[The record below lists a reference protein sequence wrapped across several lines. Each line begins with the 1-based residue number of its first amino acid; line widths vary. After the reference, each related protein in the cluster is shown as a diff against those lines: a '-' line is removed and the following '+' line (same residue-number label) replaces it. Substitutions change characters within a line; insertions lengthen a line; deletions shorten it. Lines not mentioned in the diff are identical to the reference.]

1 MNRRRLEMKKRLP
14 LVLSITA
21 LAVAVL
27 GSTPAGHA
35 VVSAVPPFAKKAHYA
50 DKAGSASAVNGIK
63 AARKP
68 KPRFLVPLNGRGKL
82 PASVLAA
89 GPAGPQ
95 GKTGPQGAKG
105 DTGPPGLSGYEF
117 VSKATAFDSTDKKSV
132 IATCPAG
139 KRIVGGGTDGAT
151 GLNLPVAV
159 RQSFPF
165 QGAITGW
172 LGSAYETTPT
182 SESWSVFVFAICAEV
197 TS

>member
-1 MNRRRLEMKKRLP
+1 MKRRLP

-50 DKAGSASAVNGIK
+50 DKAGNASAVNGIK

-95 GKTGPQGAKG
+95 GKMGPQGPKG
-105 DTGPPGLSGYEF
+105 DTGPPGISAYEL
-117 VSKATAFDSTDKKSV
+117 VHNASAFDSIDAKSALVNCPEGKKV
-132 IATCPAG
+132 I
-139 KRIVGGGTDGAT
+139 GGGTDVSPFSEPT
-151 GLNLPVAV
+151 AV

-165 QGAITGW
+165 TGQPSGW
-172 LGSAYETTPT
+172 FGNAYETTPT
-182 SESWSVFVFAICAEV
+182 SESWSLFVYAICANV

>member
-1 MNRRRLEMKKRLP
+1 MRKRLP

-50 DKAGSASAVNGIK
+50 DKAGNATAVNGIK

-68 KPRFLVPLNGRGKL
+68 KPRFLVPLNDRGKL
-82 PASVLAA
+82 PVSVVPA
-89 GPAGPQ
+89 GLAGPQ

-105 DTGPPGLSGYEF
+105 DTGPSGISGYEL
-117 VSKATAFDSTDKKSV
+117 VHNASALDSSDAKSALV
-132 IATCPAG
+132 TCPEG
-139 KRIVGGGTDGAT
+139 KKAVGGGADVSP
-151 GLNLPVAV
+151 LSLPTAV

-165 QGAITGW
+165 AGAINGW
-172 LGSAYETTPT
+172 FGNAYETTPT
-182 SESWSVFVFAICAEV
+182 SENWFLLVYAICV
-197 TS
+197 NVSS

>member
-1 MNRRRLEMKKRLP
+1 MKKRLP

-50 DKAGSASAVNGIK
+50 DKAGNASAVNGIK

-68 KPRFLVPLNGRGKL
+68 RPRFLVPLNARGKL
-82 PASVLAA
+82 PPSVAPA

-95 GKTGPQGAKG
+95 GKTGLQGAKG
-105 DTGPPGLSGYEF
+105 DTGPPGISGYEF
-117 VSKATAFDSTDKKSV
+117 VSNSSAFDSTDKKSV
-132 IATCPAG
+132 LVTCSAG
-139 KRIVGGGTDGAT
+139 KRIVGGGTDGAA
-151 GLNLPVAV
+151 GLSEPVAV
-159 RQSFPF
+159 RQSFPLE
-165 QGAITGW
+165 GAITGW

-182 SESWSVFVFAICAEV
+182 SESWSLFVYAICANV
-197 TS
+197 SS